1 MDDLLSYSIGIN
13 FNNHVIRHR
22 RYNRNLFGLDY
33 IGPIP
38 NFFLTVI
45 LKSSD
50 LVKWINE
57 FICSRGR
64 HHNTHVFKIG
74 VHKGSQWAVLNGT
87 IMVHAWKR
95 GKNVVAVHRPEA

>member
-1 MDDLLSYSIGIN
+1 
-13 FNNHVIRHR
+13 
-22 RYNRNLFGLDY
+22 
-33 IGPIP
+33 
-38 NFFLTVI
+38 

-74 VHKGSQWAVLNGT
+74 VHKGSQWAVLNAT
-87 IMVHAWKR
+87 VVHA
-95 GKNVVAVHRPEA
+95 GVHKKQHIVNRREEMRNKHVILLRSTPATGVCRPNLPNIEPKAP